1 MRGGK
6 NYGRIGPDEATGK
19 APAGIEG
26 VTQMDEINAPSVV
39 CLGFFDGVHKGH
51 LSLLRAA
58 EDIARD
64 QGLIVCV
71 HTFDRAPGEKDFV
84 LTTLAEREALLRA
97 AGADRVAVSAFNEDM
112 RRMSGD
118 VFFRSIVLGKLNAR
132 HVVCG
137 DDHRFGYKG
146 GWGVKELETLCHQA
160 GVGLTVCPPV
170 SLTDGTRVSSTAIR
184 KAILAGNAVLAEEML
199 DRPLPPTLKQ
209 ICAEAK
215 KGKETLA

>member
-1 MRGGK
+1 M
-6 NYGRIGPDEATGK
+6 EA
-19 APAGIEG
+19 
-26 VTQMDEINAPSVV
+26 INAPSVV

-58 EDIARD
+58 KDIARD

-97 AGADRVAVSAFNEDM
+97 AGADRVAVSAFSEDM

-118 VFFRSIVLGKLNAR
+118 DFFRQIVLGSLNAR

-146 GWGVKELETLCHQA
+146 GWGVKELEALCRQN

-170 SLTDGTRVSSTAIR
+170 SLPDGTRVSSTAIR
-184 KAILAGNAVLAEEML
+184 KAILAGNIPLAEEML
-199 DRPLPPTLKQ
+199 ERPLTPALRQ
-209 ICAEAK
+209 ICERSKIAQ
-215 KGKETLA
+215 ETLA

>member
-1 MRGGK
+1 M
-6 NYGRIGPDEATGK
+6 EA
-19 APAGIEG
+19 
-26 VTQMDEINAPSVV
+26 INAPSVV

-58 EDIARD
+58 KDIARD

-97 AGADRVAVSAFNEDM
+97 AGADRVAVSAFSEDM
-112 RRMSGD
+112 RRMTGD
-118 VFFRSIVLGKLNAR
+118 DFFRQIVLGSLNAR

-146 GWGVKELETLCHQA
+146 GWGVKELEALCRQN

-170 SLTDGTRVSSTAIR
+170 SLPDGTRVSSTAIR
-184 KAILAGNAVLAEEML
+184 KAILAGNIPLAEEML
-199 DRPLPPTLKQ
+199 ERPLTPALRQ
-209 ICAEAK
+209 ICERSKIAQ
-215 KGKETLA
+215 ETLA